1 MGPEEPDAG
10 SAALVVGSR
19 HDRLTFCLDR
29 LATAERTAAVVLPP
43 DPGTV
48 IEEYE
53 RLGGEAPLTVVID
66 ESADTIPTD
75 GAGVHTTTVDAGSL
89 PSVGEAALGT
99 IETDGADP
107 PADRLWIAGLPD
119 LLEGS
124 SVQQVYRLLYIL
136 SEHVR
141 RVDGLGLYGLSESTE
156 PKTVRILRQALDY
169 EITLEP
175 GSDPETRALAEP
187 STGV

>member
-1 MGPEEPDAG
+1 MAPGELEAG
-10 SAALVVGSR
+10 STALVIGSR
-19 HDRLTFCLDR
+19 HDRRTFCLDH

-43 DPGTV
+43 APGAV

-53 RLGGEAPLTVVID
+53 RLGGEAPLTLVLD
-66 ESADTIPTD
+66 ESTGTPSTEI
-75 GAGVHTTTVDAGSL
+75 AGVHIATVDAGSL

-99 IETDGADP
+99 IETNGADP

-119 LLEGS
+119 LLEGA

-141 RVDGLGLYGLSESTE
+141 RVDGLGLYGLSASTE
-156 PKTVRILRQALDY
+156 QKTVRILRQALDY

-175 GSDPETRALAEP
+175 GSDPETRTLAEP
-187 STGV
+187 STGA

>member
-1 MGPEEPDAG
+1 MAPGELEAG
-10 SAALVVGSR
+10 STALVIGSR
-19 HDRLTFCLDR
+19 HDRRTFCLDH

-43 DPGTV
+43 DPGAV

-53 RLGGEAPLTVVID
+53 RLGGEAPLTVVLD
-66 ESADTIPTD
+66 ESTGTPPTD
-75 GAGVHTTTVDAGSL
+75 PGVHTTTVDAGSL

-99 IETDGADP
+99 IETDGTGP

-119 LLEGS
+119 LLERA

-141 RVDGLGLYGLSESTE
+141 RVDGLGLYGLSASTE
-156 PKTVRILRQALDY
+156 QKTVRILRQALDY

-175 GSDPETRALAEP
+175 GSDPETRTLAEP
-187 STGV
+187 STGA